1 MSSDNQRGI
10 KYAES
15 GMLDLNI
22 EINRDQGQ
30 QLIEIEEN
38 EPNSYHNNEDKDI
51 TPDFFSDV

>member
-1 MSSDNQRGI
+1 MSSDNQSGI
-10 KYAES
+10 KLAES

>member
-15 GMLDLNI
+15 GMLDLDI